1 MKEKRKIL
9 IVDDE
14 PNIRRILQVAFE
26 KEGYFPFVAED
37 AFRAMEIVQSEPI
50 DCVLTDVTM
59 PGKTGYEL
67 LRDLKQYR
75 EDLTVIVMTAFGT
88 IPQAIQAI
96 RDGAFEYVTKPFDLE
111 SLKKVVASSFE
122 PG

>member
-1 MKEKRKIL
+1 MKSKKRIL

-37 AFRAMEIVQSEPI
+37 AYQAMEVVQAETL

-67 LRDLKQYR
+67 LRDLKSYR
-75 EDLTVIVMTAFGT
+75 EALPVLVMTVFRT
-88 IPQAIQAI
+88 IP
-96 RDGAFEYVTKPFDLE
+96 
-111 SLKKVVASSFE
+111 
-122 PG
+122 

>member
-37 AFRAMEIVQSEPI
+37 AYRAMEIVQAEDI

-67 LRDLKQYR
+67 LRDLKGYK
-75 EDLTVIVMTAFGT
+75 EDLAVIVITAFVT

-96 RDGAFEYVTKPFDLE
+96 RDGAVE
-111 SLKKVVASSFE
+111 
-122 PG
+122 